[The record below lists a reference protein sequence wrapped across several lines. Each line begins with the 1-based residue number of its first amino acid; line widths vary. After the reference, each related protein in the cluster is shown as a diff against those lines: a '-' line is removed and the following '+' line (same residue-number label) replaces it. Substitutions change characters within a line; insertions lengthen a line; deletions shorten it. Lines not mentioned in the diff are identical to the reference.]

1 MKNIHQIFRGNE
13 HLMDLSP
20 VEELIDYCQELE
32 GQVMHRNIE
41 DTYNKELIYL
51 EMIRDIYSSCNDI
64 REQEMLNE
72 RYPNEFP
79 EVNYKEIVG
88 NLKTYIQKMIRENK
102 LPI

>member
-13 HLMDLSP
+13 HLMDLNP

>member
-51 EMIRDIYSSCNDI
+51 EMIRDIYNSCNDI

>member
-1 MKNIHQIFRGNE
+1 MKNIRQIFKGNE
-13 HLMDLSP
+13 HLTGFGP
-20 VEELIDYCQELE
+20 VEELIEYCQELE
-32 GQVMHRNIE
+32 GQVLERKVE
-41 DTYNKELIYL
+41 DVYDKELIYL
-51 EMIRDIYSSCNDI
+51 EMIRDIYNSCNDI
-64 REQEMLNE
+64 REQEKLNE